1 MRDSILRW
9 MGMADLVRLTE
20 TAKEGLWGV
29 EDLALANPEREEER
43 GGEKVP
49 LIRLP
54 PQAAVRP
61 DR

>member
-1 MRDSILRW
+1 
-9 MGMADLVRLTE
+9 MADLARLTE

-29 EDLALANPEREEER
+29 EDLAPANPEREEGR